1 MKYSIKST
9 LVAKEN
15 GKYGFKIPISWM
27 VSDYIIVQAN
37 TFEEALKYCDD
48 NFDKLPL
55 GDDPQYIDGSY
66 DIDKLFAEEL
76 INEKVTYDEWN

>member
-1 MKYSIKST
+1 MAT
-9 LVAKEN
+9 VMAKKN

-27 VSDYIIVQAN
+27 VSDYITVQAD

-48 NFDKLPL
+48 NFDELPL

-76 INEKVTYDEWN
+76 IDEKVTYDE